1 MKKLILLELNEINFD
16 IVQSYIKSGLKLP
29 SFERILTNGL
39 IETSSELIYENI
51 EPWIQWPSV
60 HLGLS
65 YDEHKIFR
73 LGDIVKHDERKQ
85 IFEKIEEKGY
95 SVGAVSPMNASNKLK
110 NPSYFIPDPWTKTKS
125 DSNFFNS
132 ILSDAIS
139 QSVNDNSE
147 SKLTFKT
154 VISLS
159 IGFLFLVNPLRMPR
173 LIWFAIS
180 SIKKSWRRAI
190 FLDLLLHEIH
200 KTLLKRNKPSFST
213 IFLNSG
219 AHIQH
224 HYFFNSSAIN
234 SSNEILKNPDWYVKE
249 TDDPLKDLL
258 LEYDRIIHDLTKIDY
273 DLILA
278 TGLSQ
283 VPYDKVKFYYR
294 LANHKNF
301 LNILGISFKEIY
313 PRMTRDFLITFNNN
327 DDKNEAM
334 QKLSEITINNIS
346 LFNKIENR
354 DKELFVTLTYP
365 HEITPNEFIE
375 IDNKHIYLKDH
386 VVFVAIKNGM
396 HSGKGYVYFSKE
408 IEDAKFQKEFHVKEI
423 HNYIL
428 IYFGIPESF

>member
-29 SFERILTNGL
+29 SFERILSNGL
-39 IETSSELIYENI
+39 NETSSEPIYENI

-73 LGDIVKHDERKQ
+73 LGDIVKNDKRKQ
-85 IFEKIEEKGY
+85 IFEKIEENGF

-125 DSNFFNS
+125 DSNFLNS

-147 SKLTFKT
+147 SRITLKT

-159 IGFLFLVNPLRMPR
+159 IGFLFLVSPLRMPR

-180 SIKKSWRRAI
+180 SIKKSWRKAI

-200 KTLLKRNKPSFST
+200 KTLLKRNKPNFST

-234 SSNEILKNPDWYVKE
+234 LSNKIQKNPNWYVRE

-294 LANHKNF
+294 LVNHKFF
-301 LNILGISFKEIY
+301 LDMLDISYKDIY

-327 DDKNEAM
+327 DEKNRAM
-334 QKLSEITINNIS
+334 QKLSELTLNNIS
-346 LFNKIENR
+346 MFNEIENR

-365 HEITPNEFIE
+365 HEITPNDYIE
-375 IDNKHIYLKDH
+375 IDNKYIYLKDH

-396 HSGKGYVYFSKE
+396 HSEKGYVHFSKE
-408 IEDAKFQKEFHVKEI
+408 IEDAKFQKGSHVKEI

-428 IYFGIPESF
+428 KYFGIPESF